1 MCVCVCVCVC
11 TWCLT
16 HLLPL
21 CDGAPLVSKKL
32 FTSLSCTVILADML
46 LHYYEHTHTYTHTHT
61 HTHTVLYCDT
71 HHPTGAMWI
80 NPLLKIVPNTYTSF
94 SCLSNFLLLTD
105 INRNTHKVEFPLCLR
120 PSSLSDASAG
130 VSLDAIATGDQKN
143 IMTDLWNAT
152 YHIFKDKKLLVSHE
166 NS

>member
-1 MCVCVCVCVC
+1 MCVCVCVCVYLMPDTSSSSVRWGSISVQKTIHITELHC
-11 TWCLT
+11 HTGW
-16 HLLPL
+16 HAPSLLW
-21 CDGAPLVSKKL
+21 
-32 FTSLSCTVILADML
+32 T
-46 LHYYEHTHTYTHTHT
+46 HTHIHTHT